1 MVKNQVEI
9 KAVFQSQ
16 EHDLGIYSGKK
27 LMARKNVGLPWTG
40 LQFCFTH
47 ILGHTRASKK
57 QVEEKVPKNTW
68 TLEM

>member
-1 MVKNQVEI
+1 
-9 KAVFQSQ
+9 
-16 EHDLGIYSGKK
+16 
-27 LMARKNVGLPWTG
+27 MARKNVGLPWTG